1 MMKRI
6 SCVFFVLILL
16 SFISCSK
23 DSYDYASAF
32 RQGEYQ
38 GILDAA
44 EKELS
49 DTIEG
54 EALYYKAAALYQLG
68 QYDEAFRSSFLY
80 FLLNDESSANYYDSL
95 RIVLHTSPYNNIALD
110 AGGLL
115 EDNNMLL
122 KQNAIKYYQELV
134 SSGDMN
140 AAEEFFQSIAGSLS
154 VNEIAM
160 MNIISEAPSGKIL
173 SSLESLYGSQGLSAA
188 FMDAMKLAIPLF
200 INRGDGMMLYDL
212 AGHGDGGDPAYALS
226 LGDLMYSINEPEL
239 ARRFWS
245 DAGEA
250 FPVQTDLRIR
260 EL

>member
-1 MMKRI
+1 MKRI
-6 SCVFFVLILL
+6 SYVFFVLVLL
-16 SFISCSK
+16 VFSSCSK
-23 DSYDYASAF
+23 ESFDYAAAF
-32 RQGEYQ
+32 REGGYQ
-38 GILDAA
+38 EILDAA
-44 EKELS
+44 QKELAT
-49 DTIEG
+49 TIEG

-68 QYDEAFRSSFLY
+68 RDNEAFRSSFLY
-80 FLLNDESSANYYDSL
+80 FLLNDESSDNYYDSL
-95 RIVLHTSPYNNIALD
+95 RIVLHTSPYNDIAID

-154 VNEIAM
+154 VNEVAM
-160 MNIISEAPSGKIL
+160 MNIVSEAPSGKIL
-173 SSLESLYGSQGLSAA
+173 SSLESLYGSEGLSKS
-188 FMDAMKLAIPLF
+188 FIDAMKLAIPLF
-200 INRGDGMMLYDL
+200 INRGDGMMLFDL
-212 AGHGDGGDPAYALS
+212 AVHGDGDDPAYALS
-226 LGDLMYSINEPEL
+226 LGDLMYSIDETEM

-250 FPVQTDLRIR
+250 YPIQTGLRIR